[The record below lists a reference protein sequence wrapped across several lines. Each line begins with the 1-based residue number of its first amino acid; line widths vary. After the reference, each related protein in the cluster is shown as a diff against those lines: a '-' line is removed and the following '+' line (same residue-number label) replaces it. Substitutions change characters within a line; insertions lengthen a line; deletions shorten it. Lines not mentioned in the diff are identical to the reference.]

1 MTKIEKLTAWHR
13 SQVGTKET
21 GVNRVR
27 YNAVYYGYDVEGG
40 NYDWC
45 AAYIWCGFYECGL
58 SGLFLAGGKSAY
70 CPYMPGRSCRIR
82 WTYTRPCRAR
92 PR

>member
-1 MTKIEKLTAWHR
+1 MTNLEKLTAWHR
-13 SQVGTKET
+13 AQVGTRES

-45 AAYIWCGFYECGL
+45 AAYIWCGFYEYGL
-58 SGLFLAGGKSAY
+58 STLKKY
-70 CPYMPGRSCRIR
+70 NK
-82 WTYTRPCRAR
+82 
-92 PR
+92 